1 MSKRNVKVSFGGR
14 EEGREEEKER
24 KKNNFGTIS
33 ERDKS
38 PDWRCIQTMG
48 FTAGQRTRIDDVM
61 RQYVRME

>member
-1 MSKRNVKVSFGGR
+1 MSKRNVKVSVGGGTER
-14 EEGREEEKER
+14 EKE

-38 PDWRCIQTMG
+38 PDWRCIQTMD

-61 RQYVRME
+61 RQYVRKE